1 MPRQKVCDK
10 WNMLLWS
17 PDDQDIINFPR
28 MKIQSKKTMIIKKK
42 KKVLG
47 HLGDS
52 VSRASN

>member
-42 KKVLG
+42 KKSSGTPGWL
-47 HLGDS
+47 S
-52 VSRASN
+52 K